1 MREITDPEME
11 NIIGNLMIETSGR
24 ESSMI
29 DMMTEIDTGNM
40 TEIGIENMIDT
51 VTGEN
56 MTEMTEE
63 GENMIETETIGPEM
77 NTRESKRKPKNR
89 TNQSKKLLNLGG
101 RKVNQKK
108 SPMVPR
114 VVIPSGI
121 PNGKECSWIIS

>member
-1 MREITDPEME
+1 ME
-11 NIIGNLMIETSGR
+11 NIIGNLMIEISGR

-29 DMMTEIDTGNM
+29 DMMIETDTGNM
-40 TEIGIENMIDT
+40 I
-51 VTGEN
+51 
-56 MTEMTEE
+56 EMTEE

-89 TNQSKKLLNLGG
+89 TNQLKKRLNLGG

-108 SPMVPR
+108 SPMVPK

-121 PNGKECSWIIS
+121 PNGKGCSWIIS